1 MELGGISGSLQWK
14 LSGTCGLAQGPDTT
28 FAFLLMKEFS
38 LLFSCLFLTSVLLGT
53 NQANTAEG
61 ALQSIGEWVQTQ
73 RILSEENARWRQ
85 DKALLTQSIL
95 LLEEEAQLLGAR
107 IEDWVVSNERSARDR
122 RVLVAEIEQFR
133 AGSAEAEELVTRL
146 QSALEDLRPMLPRPL
161 QARTEPLFARFGLAG
176 GRPDDFAP
184 RLQAVVGILGE
195 VNRFQKNVT
204 LAREAM
210 EVEEGVRWE
219 VRTLYLG
226 LGQAFFVD
234 KHERVAGVG
243 RPGLDGWEWAR
254 NDGLASSVGRAVA
267 VIEGRRPAEFIQL
280 PVEVAP

>member
-1 MELGGISGSLQWK
+1 
-14 LSGTCGLAQGPDTT
+14 
-28 FAFLLMKEFS
+28 MKEF
-38 LLFSCLFLTSVLLGT
+38 LVIFSCLFLTSGLLGT
-53 NQANTAEG
+53 NQSNATEG

-73 RILSEENARWRQ
+73 RILSEETARWRQ
-85 DKALLTQSIL
+85 EEALLNQSIL

-107 IEDWVVSNERSARDR
+107 IEDWVVATERSARDR
-122 RVLVAEIEQFR
+122 RVQVAESEQFR
-133 AGSAEAEELVTRL
+133 AASAEAEELVTRL
-146 QSALEDLRPMLPRPL
+146 QAALEDLRPMLPGPL
-161 QARTEPLFARFGLAG
+161 QARTGPLFSRFGLAG
-176 GRPDDFAP
+176 GRPDDLAP

-210 EVEEGVRWE
+210 EVEDGVRRE
-219 VRTLYLG
+219 VRTLYIG

-234 KHERVAGVG
+234 ERERVAGVG
-243 RPGLDGWEWAR
+243 RPGPDGWEWAR
-254 NDGLASSVGRAVA
+254 NDGLASAVGRAVA